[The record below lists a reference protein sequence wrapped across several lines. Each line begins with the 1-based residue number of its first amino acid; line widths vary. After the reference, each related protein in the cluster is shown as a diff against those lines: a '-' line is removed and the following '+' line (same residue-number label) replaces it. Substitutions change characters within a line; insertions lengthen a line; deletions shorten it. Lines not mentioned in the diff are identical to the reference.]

1 MAEHQDFAFFNPMN
15 HDEIYL
21 QRCIELAEK
30 AAGNTFPNPLVGCVI
45 VHNRVI
51 IGEGYH
57 QRAGSP
63 HAEIHAI
70 ASVKNPELLP
80 ESTLYVSL
88 EPCSHYGKTPPCA
101 AKLVEI
107 GFKRVVIGSTDCNE
121 KVCGQGI
128 KLLKQAGIDVT
139 TGVLEKECLELNKRF
154 FTYHEK
160 KRPYIL
166 LKWAQSADGFMDKN
180 FRPAAISDEITH
192 QYMHQMRAEEH
203 AILVGTNTALNDN
216 PSLTVRQVSG
226 KNPIRILIDFDLKV
240 PSDFNIFNDEAPTF
254 IFNFVKEMQDGHLT
268 FIKTEREDFLKHLM
282 ATLFEKQIQSVMIE
296 GGRNTLQ
303 HFIDSSLW
311 DEAVVIHNEHLHFK
325 KGTAAPVLP
334 VSPEVKNVISQN
346 TIYYYKNH

>member
-1 MAEHQDFAFFNPMN
+1 MN

-45 VHNRVI
+45 VHNGVI

-57 QRAGSP
+57 HRAGGP

-70 ASVKNPELLP
+70 ASVKNPEVLP

-101 AKLVEI
+101 SKIVQI

-121 KVCGQGI
+121 KVCGKGI
-128 KLLKQAGIDVT
+128 KLLKDAGIVVT
-139 TGVLEKECLELNKRF
+139 TGVLEKECWELNKRF
-154 FTYHEK
+154 FTFHQQ
-160 KRPYIL
+160 KRPFIL

-180 FRPAAISDEITH
+180 FQPASISDQIAR
-192 QYMHQMRAEEH
+192 QYMHRMRANEH
-203 AILVGTNTALNDN
+203 AILIGTNTALTDN
-216 PSLTVRQVSG
+216 PSLTVREVSG

-240 PSDFNIFNDEAPTF
+240 SSDFTIFNDEAPTL
-254 IFNFVKEMQDGHLT
+254 IFNTVQEMQKGHLT
-268 FIKTEREDFLKHLM
+268 FIKTERQNFLKHLM
-282 ATLFEKQIQSVMIE
+282 DILFEKQIQSVMVE

-303 HFIDSSLW
+303 HFIDRGLW
-311 DEAVVIHNEHLHFK
+311 DEAVVIHNKHLNFD
-325 KGTAAPVLP
+325 KGTVAPTLRVP
-334 VSPEVKNVISQN
+334 HDGKKVISQN
-346 TIYYYKNH
+346 VIYYYKNP